1 MRMGWARRGWGFPAL
16 LVLALWAD
24 AVAAQPRAAADG
36 ASLEARMRT
45 FITAE
50 AREPVETAAA
60 WFPRSGDFTWV
71 ETRHYD
77 DRDVVGIWRFPAAD
91 FAAAYDGPLAEV
103 LTIDYHG
110 QRIGSLSHQ
119 IQIRRPQWRR
129 VRGNRF
135 VPADG
140 PDSAPIYV
148 QWRLEDGRWVVSEI
162 GDEMFTSDKT
172 LPAWC
177 C

>member
-1 MRMGWARRGWGFPAL
+1 MRVDPTRRGWWFPVL
-16 LVLALWAD
+16 LALALWANPGP
-24 AVAAQPRAAADG
+24 AQARPADE
-36 ASLEARMRT
+36 ASLEARMRAFLT
-45 FITAE
+45 VR
-50 AREPVETAAA
+50 AREVEDSAATF
-60 WFPRSGDFTWV
+60 FPRSGDFTWV
-71 ETRHYD
+71 ETSHYD
-77 DRDVVGIWRFPAAD
+77 DRNAVGIWRFRAAD
-91 FAAAYDGPLAEV
+91 FRAAYDGPLNEV
-103 LTIDYHG
+103 LTIDHHG

-119 IQIRRPQWRR
+119 IMIRRPEWRR
-129 VRGNRF
+129 VPGNRF

-162 GDEMFTSDKT
+162 GDETFRSDKI